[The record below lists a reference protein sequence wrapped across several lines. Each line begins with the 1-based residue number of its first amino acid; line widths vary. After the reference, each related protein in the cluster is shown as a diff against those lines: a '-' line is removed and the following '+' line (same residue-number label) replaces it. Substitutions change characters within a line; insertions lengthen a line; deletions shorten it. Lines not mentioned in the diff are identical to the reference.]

1 MEKGIDLIG
10 NQETT
15 EEIEEKITE
24 EQMNNGLIQMEIII
38 LVVQREEKIIE
49 TTGES
54 LTFLDQMIKMIEMIE
69 EMIEIIEKRLTFLG
83 LMMIALLAQDPGIV
97 EKIQIQEVM
106 TEDRKRAPMEMM
118 NLMIDIASLH
128 LKEGQGSHL
137 RNLVRLMI

>member
-106 TEDRKRAPMEMM
+106 TEDRKHAPMEMM